1 MQGALKISIAAVVV
15 AGVAPAAASAQI
27 VDVPS
32 VQVPP
37 VSVPP
42 VPLPAPLPPVS
53 TPQVSTPPVT
63 VPGVRVDAP
72 MPSVPSLPEV
82 QAPLPTSPPPAAP
95 VADAVPSPAGAE
107 SAGGT
112 TPSRAPT
119 ASSGQAPSGASVA
132 PAGTASAPP
141 ARPRAAGV
149 AALGGR
155 RGVLGTSYRSR
166 RRLVRALRACV
177 EGLPARQERLL
188 VIRYGLGDAATH
200 PDGRVAG
207 MLGLTRGEYGTLRRR
222 ALRGIVSDA
231 RDGGCHD
238 GAAVTTAPV
247 VAFGDG
253 GELRTASLTR
263 AAPRARVAVRGERAS
278 GGSGPTGDDGGEL
291 ATPLALDADEPRGSL
306 LGALM
311 LVGALGLLA
320 VIGVRL
326 LRARVRR

>member
-1 MQGALKISIAAVVV
+1 MQGALKVSIAAVVV

-27 VDVPS
+27 VDVPP
-32 VQVPP
+32 VQVPS

-72 MPSVPSLPEV
+72 LPSAPSLPEV
-82 QAPLPTSPPPAAP
+82 QAPLPSSPPPAAP
-95 VADAVPSPAGAE
+95 VADPVPSPASAE

-112 TPSRAPT
+112 TTSRAPT
-119 ASSGQAPSGASVA
+119 TSSGQAPSGATVA

-141 ARPRAAGV
+141 ARPRASGV
-149 AALGGR
+149 AALGAR
-155 RGVLGTSYRSR
+155 RGVLGTTYRSP
-166 RRLVRALRACV
+166 RRLVRALSACV
-177 EGLPARQERLL
+177 ERLPARQERLL
-188 VIRYGLGDAATH
+188 VIRYGLGGAAAH
-200 PDGRVAG
+200 PDGRVAHT
-207 MLGLTRGEYGTLRRR
+207 LGLTRGEYRTLRRR
-222 ALRGIVSDA
+222 ALRGIVRDA

-238 GAAVTTAPV
+238 GAAVTTVPAI
-247 VAFGDG
+247 AFGDG
-253 GELRTASLTR
+253 GEVRTASLTT
-263 AAPRARVAVRGERAS
+263 AASRARVAVRGERAS
-278 GGSGPTGDDGGEL
+278 GGSGRVRDDGGEL
-291 ATPLALDADEPRGSL
+291 ATPLALDANEPRGSL